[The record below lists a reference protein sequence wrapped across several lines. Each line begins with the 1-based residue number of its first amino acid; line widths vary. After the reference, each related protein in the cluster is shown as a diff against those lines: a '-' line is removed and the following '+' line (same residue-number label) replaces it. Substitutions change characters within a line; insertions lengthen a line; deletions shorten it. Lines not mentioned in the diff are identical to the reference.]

1 MFWPPKPKLFDS
13 ATSTA
18 LPAGLVGDVVEVAV
32 GVGVVE
38 VDRRRQDAVADR
50 QQADD
55 RLDAAGGGDQVAH
68 HALGAGDRH
77 LVGRVAE
84 ASA

>member
-13 ATSTA
+13 ATSTG
-18 LPAGLVGDVVEVAV
+18 LVAGDVGDVVEVAV

-38 VDRRRQDAVADR
+38 VERRRQDAVADR

-55 RLDAAGGGDQVAH
+55 RLDAARPRRSGGPSCSWCWRSGTW
-68 HALGAGDRH
+68 
-77 LVGRVAE
+77 
-84 ASA
+84 